1 MENGYKT
8 FHTPSFGDEEFDIQ
22 AMGSNHLQQQHQQHN
37 HHHQQQ
43 QQPSQQQQQQQY
55 QMHSGTHQPSDH
67 MGLLQDQ
74 QQQQQPL
81 PTPAQQQQQNVPNYG
96 QWHQEMAA
104 HHSSYTLQSPTQ
116 PTYHQLN
123 TSPNNNPTLHVMQP
137 PQQSPSMVPPQQ
149 QQQQQ
154 QQQLSPQQLI
164 PGNPLNFIGR
174 SPPQNGVAQGNE
186 NGTTSDDSDD
196 TIATNS
202 LKRPSSEPS
211 YGDDSSIA
219 CGMKAST
226 AAAAAAAAAA
236 AKKPKVTKKK
246 KKRDPNEPQ
255 KPVSAY
261 ALFFRDTQAAIKGQ
275 TPNASFGEVSKIV
288 ASMWDV
294 LALEHKN
301 VYKKKTEAA
310 KKDYLKAL
318 AAYRASLVSK
328 GTEVEQQPSP
338 QQSIYSTTPQPA
350 SQQQQT
356 PQHQQQL
363 QQQTSQHQLQQQ
375 PQHQH
380 QQHQQQAQQH
390 HQHQQSHHQQHQNN
404 LLVNHA
410 KHSPQHGA
418 SVAQSGGS
426 HHSMQ
431 GQLQQTHTTYGPSY
445 GASFKPSPQNMIQMA
460 HQHSHLHPG
469 QISAASQTHQPAPHL
484 HGQMVSMNT
493 QQQMMAHQQSS
504 AHMNIGQQ
512 HTLSSSQNTS
522 NAAHNAM
529 MNLSMTPQSHYMNQQ
544 ASNQLQE
551 QHQQLQQQQLQIHQP
566 QQNEQGQVQATGGM
580 HIANGA
586 ATSEQMNQH
595 NAASPITEENS
606 LEQTIQPQQ
615 CIRQGCTNLAIINSD
630 WEDEYCSNECVITHC
645 RDVFGHWLQNNNTQ
659 QQTFSTVK

>member
-1 MENGYKT
+1 METSYNTTAVGEGGAPDSEFDINMFDQFVYKT

-43 QQPSQQQQQQQY
+43 QQPSQQQY
-55 QMHSGTHQPSDH
+55 QMHSGTHQSSDH

-74 QQQQQPL
+74 QQQ
-81 PTPAQQQQQNVPNYG
+81 NYG

-104 HHSSYTLQSPTQ
+104 HHSPYTLQSPSQ

-137 PQQSPSMVPPQQ
+137 PQQSPSMVPP
-149 QQQQQ
+149 QQ

-196 TIATNS
+196 TIAVRQTNS

-219 CGMKAST
+219 CSMKAST
-226 AAAAAAAAAA
+226 AAAA

-328 GTEVEQQPSP
+328 
-338 QQSIYSTTPQPA
+338 
-350 SQQQQT
+350 
-356 PQHQQQL
+356 
-363 QQQTSQHQLQQQ
+363 
-375 PQHQH
+375 
-380 QQHQQQAQQH
+380 
-390 HQHQQSHHQQHQNN
+390 
-404 LLVNHA
+404 
-410 KHSPQHGA
+410 
-418 SVAQSGGS
+418 
-426 HHSMQ
+426 
-431 GQLQQTHTTYGPSY
+431 
-445 GASFKPSPQNMIQMA
+445 NMIQMA
-460 HQHSHLHPG
+460 HQHSHLHAG
-469 QISAASQTHQPAPHL
+469 QISAPSQTHQPAPHL

-566 QQNEQGQVQATGGM
+566 QQHEQGQVQATGGM

-586 ATSEQMNQH
+586 TSSEQMNQH

-606 LEQTIQPQQ
+606 VEQTIQPQQ